1 MHKTYEDWPN
11 IAKTYF
17 EKNFVK
23 IKVSNINHIVFVGMG
38 GSGALGDIFS
48 SILSKTNMHINVVKG
63 YNLPKTVNE
72 NTLVVTISISGN
84 TSETNTVLETASK
97 LNCKLIA
104 FSSGGKME
112 KFCKDKN
119 IEYRKIKKFHSPRAS
134 FPSFLFSILNILSP
148 IIPISEKDVQ
158 DALDKMQEVKKLISI
173 KNKSENNVAMSLA
186 KWLSDVPLIY
196 YPWGLECVAI
206 RFKSS
211 LQENSK
217 THVIIED
224 IVESCHNGVVAW
236 EKKSTIKPIMIR
248 GNDDHFRTLED
259 VLSGKAISRIYEYKT
274 GVIMTSED
282 IVARYG
288 SDDDMAN
295 LVIDGFIKS
304 LAETIS
310 DMALTFISGR
320 GVYIAGGLIRSI
332 FKIMDKDK
340 FIEYFY
346 GDKKLVHLQILE
358 MIKIGVVKKE
368 HACLHGNLNFYKKII
383 TKA

>member
-1 MHKTYEDWPN
+1 MDLHNLEKVDSQNMHKTYEDWPN
-11 IAKTYF
+11 IAKIFF
-17 EKNFVK
+17 EKKFEK
-23 IKVSNINHIVFVGMG
+23 IKISNINHIVFVGMG
-38 GSGALGDIFS
+38 GSGALGDIFL
-48 SILSKTNMHINVVKG
+48 SILSKTNMHIRVVKG

-84 TSETNTVLETASK
+84 TNETNTVLETASK

-112 KFCKDKN
+112 KFCKDNN
-119 IEYRKIKKFHSPRAS
+119 IEFRKIEKFHSPRAS
-134 FPSFLFSILNILSP
+134 FPSFLFSILNVLSP
-148 IIPISEKDVQ
+148 IIPIPEKDIE

-248 GNDDHFRTLED
+248 GNDDHFRTAEKYKILSEYFDGEKIDYKQVFSGNGNILTKIISLIYILDYVTIYKSILEGID
-259 VLSGKAISRIYEYKT
+259 PTPVKT
-274 GVIMTSED
+274 
-282 IVARYG
+282 
-288 SDDDMAN
+288 
-295 LVIDGFIKS
+295 
-304 LAETIS
+304 
-310 DMALTFISGR
+310 
-320 GVYIAGGLIRSI
+320 
-332 FKIMDKDK
+332 
-340 FIEYFY
+340 IEYIKNKIDSQ
-346 GDKKLVHLQILE
+346 DKID
-358 MIKIGVVKKE
+358 
-368 HACLHGNLNFYKKII
+368 
-383 TKA
+383 